1 MNTLEGKLP
10 KIEILEIS
18 KDQIKFVLENTEVSI
33 ANTLRRIML
42 AEIPTMAI
50 HYVYIII
57 LFLGK
62 CLRKHFKSSRRIYSS

>member
-1 MNTLEGKLP
+1 MNNFEAKLP

-18 KDQIKFVLENTEVSI
+18 KDQIKFILENTEVSI

-50 HYVYIII
+50 HYVQIYIII
-57 LFLGK
+57 LF
-62 CLRKHFKSSRRIYSS
+62 

>member
-1 MNTLEGKLP
+1 MNTLDGKLP

-42 AEIPTMAI
+42 AEISGTN
-50 HYVYIII
+50 
-57 LFLGK
+57 
-62 CLRKHFKSSRRIYSS
+62 CLSSRSLSQFV

>member
-1 MNTLEGKLP
+1 MITLEGKLP

-50 HYVYIII
+50 HYV
-57 LFLGK
+57 
-62 CLRKHFKSSRRIYSS
+62 